1 MARQRTNPDLVK
13 SGSAFFNGREVHLG
27 DIEFRLLSLFVK
39 DPGVLHEHNELL
51 NKVWGANTLGEVQYL
66 RVACAHLE
74 ESLRMP
80 GLEGGII
87 SAYSGV
93 GYVMRDLRDEDQ
105 EV

>member
-1 MARQRTNPDLVK
+1 M
-13 SGSAFFNGREVHLG
+13 
-27 DIEFRLLSLFVK
+27 
-39 DPGVLHEHNELL
+39 
-51 NKVWGANTLGEVQYL
+51 GEVQYL
-66 RVACAHLE
+66 RVACAR
-74 ESLRMP
+74 LRRKFEDA

>member
-1 MARQRTNPDLVK
+1 M
-13 SGSAFFNGREVHLG
+13 
-27 DIEFRLLSLFVK
+27 SLFVK

-51 NKVWGANTLGEVQYL
+51 NKVWGANALGEVQYL
-66 RVACAHLE
+66 RVACAR
-74 ESLRMP
+74 LRRKFEDA